1 MNNRE
6 KAEHI
11 FLAGVKGVL
20 PGKLIGDLFS
30 VRGSILKIGYLSY
43 DLEKT
48 GNIYVLG
55 AGKASAAMGHYVE
68 KTPGMRITT
77 GHIITKYNHYC
88 KLDHI
93 KVTEAGHPVPDQN
106 SFRATGEIL
115 QIADMATDNDLVICL
130 LSGGGSSLLADC
142 PENTTPEE
150 IIQLNKLLVNCGGD
164 ITEINTVRK
173 HLSQIKG
180 GQLARRIWPASLV
193 TLLISDVTGN
203 KTDTIAS
210 GPTVSDFSTF
220 SDALQVI
227 DKYNL
232 TGEISPGL
240 LNYLHEGARGER
252 PETPKPGDAVFE
264 RAVTLIA
271 GDNKAALQT
280 AKSEAENLGFNT
292 FILTDELF
300 GDPEGACSW
309 FREMIFKYKNDDN
322 VQKPVCLLFGGE
334 LTVNVTGKGMGGR
347 NQHLALTAALR
358 LGDIPGITF
367 LSAGTDGN
375 DGNTNMAGAVVDS
388 ETVHDALLN
397 YPEPEKYLSEFDSC
411 HFFKSAGGHI
421 YTGPTMTNVM
431 DIVVILIE

>member
-1 MNNRE
+1 MNNW
-6 KAEHI
+6 KTAEHI

-20 PGKLIGDLFS
+20 PGKLLGDLFS

-48 GNIYVLG
+48 GDIYILG

-68 KTPGMRITT
+68 KTPGMRITE

-106 SFRATGEIL
+106 NFRATEEIL
-115 QIADMATDNDLVICL
+115 QIADKATDNDLVICL

-150 IIQLNKLLVNCGGD
+150 IIRLNELLVNCGGD
-164 ITEINTVRK
+164 ITEINIVRK
-173 HLSQIKG
+173 HLSLIKG
-180 GQLARRIWPASLV
+180 GQLARRIWPASSV

-240 LNYLHEGARGER
+240 LNYLHEGARGDR

-309 FREMIFKYKNDDN
+309 FREMIFKYKNDEN

-334 LTVNVTGKGMGGR
+334 LTVNVTCKGMGGR

-358 LGDIPGITF
+358 LGDIRGITF

-375 DGNTNMAGAVVDS
+375 DGNTNMAGAVVDP
-388 ETVHDALLN
+388 ETVHDALSN
-397 YPEPEKYLSEFDSC
+397 YLEPEKYLSEFDSY

>member
-1 MNNRE
+1 MNNSE

-30 VRGSILKIGYLSY
+30 VRGSMLKIGYLSF

-48 GNIYVLG
+48 GNIFVLG
-55 AGKASAAMGHYVE
+55 AGKAGAAMGHYVE
-68 KTPGMRITT
+68 KTPGMRITE
-77 GHIITKYNHYC
+77 GHIITKYGHYC

-106 SFRATGEIL
+106 SFRATEEIL
-115 QIADMATDNDLVICL
+115 QIADKASDNDLVICL

-150 IIQLNKLLVNCGGD
+150 IIRLNELLVNCGAD
-164 ITEINTVRK
+164 ITEMNSVRK
-173 HLSQIKG
+173 HLSKVKG
-180 GQLARRIWPASLV
+180 GQLAKRIWPASSV

-210 GPTVSDFSTF
+210 GPTVPDNSTF
-220 SDALQVI
+220 SDALHVV

-232 TGEISPGL
+232 AGKISPGL
-240 LNYLHEGARGER
+240 LNHLHEGVRGDR

-264 RAVTLIA
+264 KAVTLIA
-271 GDNKAALQT
+271 GDIKTALQSS
-280 AKSEAENLGFNT
+280 KSEAENLGYNT

-309 FREMIFKYKNDDN
+309 FREMIFRYKDDN
-322 VQKPVCLLFGGE
+322 SIQKPVCLLFGGE
-334 LTVNVTGKGMGGR
+334 LTVNVTGKGKGGR

-375 DGNTNMAGAVVDS
+375 DGNTNMAGAVIDS
-388 ETVHDALLN
+388 DTVHDAQSK
-397 YPEPEKYLSEFDSC
+397 YIYPEKYLTNFDSFN
-411 HFFKSAGGHI
+411 FFKSAGGHI

-431 DIVVILIE
+431 DIVVILI

>member
-20 PGKLIGDLFS
+20 PGKLMGDLIS
-30 VRGSILKIGYLSY
+30 VKGSMLKIGYLSF
-43 DLEKT
+43 DLDST

-68 KTPGMRITT
+68 KTPGMRITE
-77 GHIITKYNHYC
+77 GHIITKYDHYC

-93 KVTEAGHPVPDQN
+93 KVSEAGHPFPDQN
-106 SFRATGEIL
+106 SFRATEEIL
-115 QIADMATDNDLVICL
+115 HIADKASDNDLVICL
-130 LSGGGSSLLADC
+130 FSGGGSSLMADY
-142 PENTTPEE
+142 PDNTTPEE
-150 IIQLNKLLVNCGGD
+150 IIRLNKLLVNCGAD
-164 ITEINTVRK
+164 ITEINSVRK
-173 HLSQIKG
+173 HLSKVKG
-180 GQLARRIWPASLV
+180 GQLAKRIWPASSV

-210 GPTVSDFSTF
+210 GPTVPDNSTF

-227 DKYNL
+227 EKYNL
-232 TGEISPGL
+232 AHEMSPGL
-240 LNYLHEGARGER
+240 LDRLHEGARGIS
-252 PETPKPGDAVFE
+252 PETPKPDDPIFE
-264 RAVTLIA
+264 KAVTLIA

-309 FREMIFKYKNDDN
+309 FREMIFKYKNDET
-322 VQKPVCLLFGGE
+322 VQKQVCLLFGGE
-334 LTVNVTGKGMGGR
+334 LTVNVTGKGKGGR

-358 LGDIPGITF
+358 LGNIPGITF

-375 DGNTNMAGAVVDS
+375 DGNTNMAGAVVDTDS
-388 ETVHDALLN
+388 VHDAQSKN
-397 YPEPEKYLSEFDSC
+397 IDPEKYLYSFDSFN
-411 HFFKSAGGHI
+411 FFKSAGGHI
-421 YTGPTMTNVM
+421 FIGPTMTNVM
-431 DIVVILIE
+431 DIVIILIE